1 MLLSFSHP
9 GVYAW
14 VITTKLGTEYGNRTR
29 LCDLKGHRPKPID
42 EPSINC
48 GHRGQSRTAASC
60 IQDRDATVTFR
71 GDKIGAVD
79 GTRTRLNLI
88 DNQVPFPEDYYGIFL
103 AGVIGFEPMILIS
116 KTSALGQTKLNPNN
130 V

>member
-29 LCDLKGHRPKPID
+29 LSDLKGQRPKPID

-71 GDKIGAVD
+71 GDNFGAVD
-79 GTRTRLNLI
+79 ENRTRIERI
-88 DNQVPFPEDYYGIFL
+88 DNPVHYQ
-103 AGVIGFEPMILIS
+103 
-116 KTSALGQTKLNPNN
+116 SATTALFGRGYRIRTDDTNFKD
-130 V
+130 